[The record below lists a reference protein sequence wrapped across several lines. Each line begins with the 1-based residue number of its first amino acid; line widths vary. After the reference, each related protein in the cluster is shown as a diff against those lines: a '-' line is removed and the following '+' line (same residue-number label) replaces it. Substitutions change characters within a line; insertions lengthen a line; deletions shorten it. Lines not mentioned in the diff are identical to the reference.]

1 MTNFHIQPLNPA
13 KLFVGHTSFV
23 ETKPSCYRV
32 IIIGEKNDTG
42 PYRYQPIL
50 SDIPTLIQSKG
61 IVATFLWKKTWRL
74 QEWTLHQ
81 RSGLE
86 NICSAGVEG
95 TETQMSTGC
104 SETSS
109 QTLERGLD
117 VLRLDLEHSTSTT
130 DASSLRMCRDFNV
143 FQTDDYIYK
152 NPWFYCKVP
161 WYLSHLLSITG
172 GRDGRLCSWGT
183 SETPGSWSA
192 LIPGH
197 DQTHG
202 QLRPTD

>member
-1 MTNFHIQPLNPA
+1 ML
-13 KLFVGHTSFV
+13 
-23 ETKPSCYRV
+23 
-32 IIIGEKNDTG
+32 
-42 PYRYQPIL
+42 
-50 SDIPTLIQSKG
+50 
-61 IVATFLWKKTWRL
+61 RL

-152 NPWFYCKVP
+152 NP
-161 WYLSHLLSITG
+161 
-172 GRDGRLCSWGT
+172 
-183 SETPGSWSA
+183 
-192 LIPGH
+192 
-197 DQTHG
+197 
-202 QLRPTD
+202 